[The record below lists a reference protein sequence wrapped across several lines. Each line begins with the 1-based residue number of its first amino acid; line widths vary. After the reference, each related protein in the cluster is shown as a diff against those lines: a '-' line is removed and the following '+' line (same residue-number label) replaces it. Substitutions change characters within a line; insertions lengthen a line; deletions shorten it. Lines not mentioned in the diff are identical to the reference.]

1 MLEFMKKNERC
12 LFISSQLTASKT
24 LKKKADSITDS
35 VIGITLAIKSSVS
48 CAELSYLIIGP
59 RLINSKTPN
68 NVKNNVKIGKN
79 NIQSCHYILYFTLLP
94 PKTNRKLKK

>member
-1 MLEFMKKNERC
+1 M
-12 LFISSQLTASKT
+12 FIHFIPADSIENIE
-24 LKKKADSITDS
+24 KKADKSITDS

-94 PKTNRKLKK
+94 PKTNRMKKRSSCRLLE